1 MRRNLGGINRIFE
14 HEKMKFMMQELMWC
28 VTLVFVKRFVALW
41 PLMLVDRSTMTN
53 ICGLHMRKIQ
63 VEVPTNPAASKIL
76 AARCVTEKLHRKV
89 VLMVR
94 FDMV

>member
-41 PLMLVDRSTMTN
+41 PLIV
-53 ICGLHMRKIQ
+53 G
-63 VEVPTNPAASKIL
+63 
-76 AARCVTEKLHRKV
+76 
-89 VLMVR
+89 
-94 FDMV
+94 